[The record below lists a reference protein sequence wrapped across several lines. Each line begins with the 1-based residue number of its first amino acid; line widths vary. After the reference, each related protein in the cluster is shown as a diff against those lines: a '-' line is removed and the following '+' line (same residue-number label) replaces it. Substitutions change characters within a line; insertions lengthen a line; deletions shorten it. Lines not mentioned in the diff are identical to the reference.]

1 MIANPRVKANFR
13 DQANGRSWVDNSS
26 VQQSI
31 ADLWTIEKESASGM
45 TAAIKDEA
53 ETVAAV
59 KTKLVAAYTDARST
73 RECVF
78 EVLNNCTDSG

>member
-1 MIANPRVKANFR
+1 MYESPEVGRGSFVSKSSQDCPFR
-13 DQANGRSWVDNSS
+13 LVRR
-26 VQQSI
+26 
-31 ADLWTIEKESASGM
+31 